1 MLSHARA
8 QPKAVRPIC
17 VGRGEECPAEKKV
30 AGISSFDIEE
40 LLWQSG
46 ANMSNLPVYERTL
59 TVPQLLEQLPS
70 EISNLV
76 RSASGSQ
83 YLHALAL
90 GALNTT
96 FTESIFTLYEPV
108 VVDLAAR
115 WLRSDINADYIHIL
129 TAFARILPFAPYLRP
144 FASQYALSSTGPQS
158 ALTDSKEL
166 TLRQLDTNT
175 TRNLLLTIF
184 RLLSFDLE
192 TFSKAV
198 SPIQLQSLF
207 PHQDRVVR
215 YLAVR
220 CFALYMHAA
229 DAATQNMLRVNTGT
243 DPIEGEW
250 EGITIDYR
258 LLGLWEEC
266 RWASLEGSIKVARS
280 SRSDMDVMK
289 FIEDT
294 QDFFTSRTAN
304 ISGVLIPRLKDAH
317 PSPSSV
323 VETPT
328 AIGNLRRIATSL
340 LGFKP
345 ILLVGLPNAGKTT
358 LIDHIAA
365 KMGQSE
371 SMVTLHLNEQTDAKS
386 LLGMYST
393 SSASGSFSWQ
403 PGVLTKAA
411 REGRWLLIEDLDRA
425 PSEVLGLILPI
436 IERGEL
442 TIASRRERIKC
453 AEGFKII
460 ATMKSSYNIAG
471 EEIAPTT
478 SMLGSRLWERV
489 PVASLPVNEMRD
501 VILQKFSL
509 LESRVPTIM
518 DVYGKICSAFHGSL
532 AIKGSQGRTP
542 GFRDLIKLCSRLNN
556 RLQRLGVKTGF
567 EATSEGVDD
576 EILLDIVDVFL
587 KYIPEKSMQMS
598 LASVVSE
605 ALQISPQ
612 RAQFCLE
619 ERTPNYT
626 DKNNS
631 MVIGRETCQKIRV
644 PSGTA
649 QKLAAAASRFAST
662 RSALSIMEQV
672 AASVQMAEPVLLV
685 GETGIGK
692 TTVIQHL
699 ATLMRQKLTVVNLS
713 QQSESTDLLGG
724 FKPVSIRTMAV
735 PMLDEF
741 TQLFELT
748 FSAKK
753 NQKFLNSVS
762 KSVAS
767 GNWVRLVTLWHEAL
781 RLANGVFNPAPPKES
796 ENGDEQPAKKRKLD
810 SPKYQHLR
818 KRWESF
824 QSQLSDFEAQVSQGD
839 AKFAFAFVQG
849 KIVRALRNGEWV
861 LLDEVNLASP
871 DTLENIAS
879 LLHHGS
885 EGSPSVLLS
894 EAGDVERVFGHP
906 DFRIFGAMNPATDAG
921 KRDLPP
927 GLRSRF
933 TEFYVHSPDSDL
945 NDLFAL
951 IQKYLGDLT
960 MGDERIVPDLAQ
972 LYMETKK
979 LSNQN
984 KITDGAGQRPHF
996 SIRTLVRALV
1006 YVLDHAHVYGLR
1018 RAVFEG
1024 FSMSFLTVLSL
1035 YSEKSLTPL
1044 IEKHIFDNAKNAKS
1058 LLGRTPRAPEDGHSY
1073 VQFKHYWMRQGPL
1086 TPEEQPHYIITPF
1099 IEKNLK
1105 NLVRASSTR
1114 RFPVLIQGPTSA
1126 GKTSM
1131 IEYLA
1136 KVSGNKFVR
1145 INNHEHTDL
1154 QEYLGSY
1161 VSSDDGSLRYQEG
1174 VLVEALRN
1182 GYWIVLDELNLAPS
1196 DVLEALNR
1204 LLDDNRE
1211 LFIPETQEVVHPHPN
1226 FMLFATQN
1234 PAGLYGGRKVLSRA
1248 FRNRFLELHF
1258 DDIPESELEFILK
1271 ERSQIA
1277 PSFCSRIVSVYR
1289 KLSLLR
1295 QSNRLFEQKNSF
1307 ATLRDLFRWALR
1319 DADDREQ
1326 LAVNGFMLL
1335 AERVRNPQEK
1345 AAVKQVIEEV
1355 MKVRL
1360 DEDILYGEQEL
1371 EKSVPQMA
1379 GLPSGIVWTQAMR
1392 RLFVLV
1398 SKALKNNEPV
1408 LLVGETGCG
1417 KTQLCQA
1424 VAEAFKRELFIVNAH
1439 VNLETGDLIGAQRP
1453 IRNRAAIEKQLADD
1467 LEILIYGEKSGSSTL
1482 EQLKL
1487 EFSGLDAQQKQE
1499 KDQDLLRKVERN
1511 IVRSNALFEWSDGSL
1526 ITAMKT
1532 GHFFLLDEISLADD
1546 SVLERLNSVL
1556 EPGRSILL
1564 AEKGPIDSMVMADRG
1579 FQFLSTMNPGGDY
1592 GKRELS
1598 AALRNRMTEIWA
1610 PQLSDDEDI
1619 LPILYMKLNMKD
1631 EKVARAMLQFAKWFK
1646 TTFQNTSTTSLSLRD
1661 LLAWVE
1667 FVNTCQSTDTL
1678 FAIIQGAAMVFVD
1691 TLGANPAA
1699 MLAIS
1704 LNNLEG
1710 NRQKC
1715 LDKLSEL
1722 FGTDASAI
1730 YRESSTVT
1738 IEPGLL
1744 RVGPFSLPTVGE
1756 TDPDP
1761 QFTMDAPTTIANSVR
1776 IARGLQSSKPILME
1790 GSPGVGKTT
1799 LVTALAKALG
1809 KPLTRINLSEQTDLT
1824 DLFGSDVPVEGGDVG
1839 QFTWRDAPFLRAM
1852 QRGDWVLLDE
1862 MNLASQSVL
1871 EGLNSCLD
1879 HRQQVY
1885 IAELD
1890 QTFKRHP
1897 DFVLFAAQNPH
1908 HQGGGRKGLPAS
1920 FVNRFTVVYADS
1932 FTDADLKR
1940 ICAKIFP
1947 GSPIEQTERL
1957 VDFVSALNRAIVTER
1972 RLGAVGGPWEV
1983 NLRDIQRWLQLADRG
1998 DLQIPTKH
2006 FLDVVINHR
2015 FRSEEDRI
2023 LVSQLYDRIFTDSE
2037 VIPKSYF
2044 HNLTPDYL
2052 QVGLGILSRDPVLQ
2066 RSVEP
2071 QMKILPKDL
2080 HILES
2085 LVLCI
2090 DNSWPSILVGP
2101 AGCGK
2106 TTLVKKLAAIKGANL
2121 EELAL
2126 SADTDTMDLIGGFEQ
2141 IDHRREVS
2149 SFVHDIEVFLR
2160 HQIIFSFASGDVTE
2174 AVASALQICQHFQ
2187 TSETSL
2193 ETVITSLSALCRSYS
2208 DPALQGFLERAQRL
2222 WDVICNS
2229 DKMKVGFEWTEGVL
2243 TRAVQNGDWVIL
2255 DNANLCNPSV
2265 LDRLN
2270 SLTEPNGT
2278 LILNEQRTED
2288 GSARIVT
2295 PHPNFR
2301 LFLTMDPRHGE
2312 LSRAMRNRCVE
2323 ICFMSN
2329 EVQDVPSATGPSYTC
2344 ESSLYRLRHIW
2355 NLASS
2360 SSAAKPQDLFEVC
2373 LDHLSST
2380 DLSYLEKAPGTYLP
2394 FNTEEANSGQ
2404 PFLATLQRHASGLL
2418 DNFQWK
2424 PLNLMTGEITMAGAS
2439 MSLSGP
2445 SQPIH
2450 PLINEPL
2457 LSITGTSEFQSQVT
2471 VLAYLEEFRLEV
2483 HRLRQGLVR
2492 ANEASQQLKPSQMTR
2507 LERSLA
2513 SARIQSLMKD
2523 ATQPVGAF
2531 LSECGQAL
2539 YEFIQSLDASS
2550 LQSPEIVGA
2559 LRTITSLCWDIYR
2572 VTDVDRVDEGE
2583 FQVYLQIGRRVC
2595 TSLLNSSP
2603 LLRPLEEALSRALS
2617 RFRAEWELTT
2627 GLSMQ
2632 RIWDS
2637 WRHVTPAT
2645 HEQLMSLIELEKT
2658 VSDFTS
2664 LALQTRVELSQ
2675 LSKIWESLST
2685 AQRFILLDGADG
2697 DTLVQGIKE
2706 TVTELGHAVRRSDS
2720 PEYPYFAEEFEAI
2733 CQYHDLYSD
2742 GLSQSRFQTIVPLLA
2757 GRPPRSLDSSAS
2769 NSRVPELLNR
2779 LTLFSGAGER
2789 SAIAMGGTLSL
2800 SLLDRLTSVGNTTL
2814 GQMDM
2819 LQAEKQ
2825 ALSKSLSQSS
2835 QNIAVDQSSKLRQ
2848 IVAALTKDLI
2858 LCHQELLDPGCA
2870 QDVITI
2876 LQAIEEGQPVH
2887 TGSSLSLVMSNTAGH
2902 DHFFKDFAQNALPA
2916 LIRSLVSV
2924 PSGREENIHC
2934 VGSAA
2939 VQLAVILLRLFVPDK
2954 AFDPSLGLVVQRKR
2968 HYQRLDEIGAKSNA
2982 ILSFEATFSGQ
2993 TSNLRSS
3000 LLQTETQQL
3009 GSAPPPSSVTRP
3021 EKSELSLLHG
3031 EFANLINSVLNRN
3044 PQGMIASLG
3053 KASKSKETVQLLRE
3067 NIRQLRSRLR
3077 VHYRSYDDITVPIV
3091 RFLGLLDVGL
3101 FLGSSQANLSS
3112 ENHDIKSLSE
3122 STPFLGGS
3130 AHPLLSPN
3138 EAERQPSAG
3147 NAIEMRLHEL
3157 SGVWAAKDA
3166 DSTLLDVKS
3175 SHDTIRRIFADFHHL
3190 WKTRLREDQEKEAEK
3205 SNLYRYR
3212 GSWEDEE
3219 EVNEAELHEL
3229 FPTYEE
3235 GAPLDPQ
3242 EVGRIDPRAIAMR
3255 LASLHAKIVGSEQT
3269 GQALSSHVKQ
3279 SARLLGTM
3287 WSKNKSSF
3295 SPVSPEQHLS
3305 AVFLLLDESLGEDNQ
3320 DRQKNYNFYTDSNL
3334 EEARKLVNLTLAV
3347 QARFVQIQSAWPE
3360 HAVLA
3365 DVINC
3370 CSEILQF
3377 KHTEPVAK
3385 FLTKVEKL
3393 HSFVHEWQL
3402 VASREYSAAPQ
3413 YDEIT
3418 SMTVGWRRLELTT
3431 WAKLL
3436 DLEKDRCED
3445 DVSSWWFVAYEAL
3458 FAVPLQ
3464 MAESGEHDMSE
3475 HTQGV
3480 ISTLEQFFGSTT
3492 LGQFGRRLQLVSDFK
3507 QLLVIFADD
3516 YSCLTPLVS
3525 ALNNFIA
3532 HFQPFQPSVDKALQ
3546 EKRSA
3551 LEKDLKEQIQLASWK
3566 DTNIV
3571 ALKESARRSHVKLF
3585 KLVRKYRE
3593 ALNQSAQTLLEQGLP
3608 DDMGDSNGSQ
3618 EQDKSLATIATPE
3631 ALSICQSEVKLW
3643 SSRAL
3648 RFRNP
3653 DGTARNMIN
3662 LYSSIPREFDI
3673 AKDLDE
3679 FTVSIIDGIKEFKSQ
3694 TPKTLTEDNKDDVQ
3708 HLKVQKRRLYAD
3720 TLKQLF
3726 EMGVKRNAGTSIIE
3740 TQVSLAQIISTC
3752 AAFESGTTTSKSI
3765 RSADSYFHR
3774 LLDLLPRA
3782 RLASRNYSE
3791 ELSNVEVSRSMGSV
3805 EHLLFIIR
3813 RQRGSLAPTLSSLG
3827 SFRALLDKMKS
3838 LWSTGPA
3845 SLVKTSATATKERT
3859 DLQRALGWLVPIL
3872 TLASNIIEI
3881 HSKFSAVPT
3890 TTIVQAIQSRRA
3902 DIEELLKTLV
3912 SLPVLPSGVASV
3924 ARQEFTQRA
3933 RSSLERLSLDVTRWS
3948 QERPDLAF
3956 ALNQISPWTMANGIA
3971 VAQPAPQG
3979 NVSIQAFD
3987 ASLLAAID
3995 KMLVGLQQL
4004 KDVPTAITF
4013 GGLLSRSDEFFA
4025 RATKAV
4031 HIDDIM
4037 SSMVAVL
4044 DQLQDLQDT
4053 SASCLPIAAALV
4065 TSILPIVNQYFYIC
4079 QDLFDRFVSAH
4090 REICKTSYILTKTFT
4105 QLASEG
4111 FCSPAEAS
4119 QDEGKEGK
4127 LESGT
4132 GLGDGEG
4139 AEDISKDIGDDED
4152 LSELAQQSK
4161 KEDADDDEEMDDSKD
4176 AVNMDQEEMEGETGD
4191 HKDEDEDEK
4200 KDDKDEEGEDDID
4213 EEVGSV
4219 DDLDSGAVDEKL
4231 WDGENNEK
4239 QKETEN
4245 EEGKGQSEADQQTAA
4260 QDEKKGEEG
4269 PKGEEEGEEEE
4280 EEEDEEAPE
4289 DEGEAVGREDM
4300 DVTDPQ
4306 AKEEE
4311 TLELPEE
4318 MQLDG
4323 DDNDGG
4329 GEEEEDDGM
4338 DELDD
4343 MGPLPEEEQKTDGK
4357 DDEPGEEDADMPADE
4372 QAPAEDEE
4380 MEGEGEGEEETN
4392 EGAANEEEENEA
4404 GGEDPEEPEQDE
4416 FLAQRDE
4423 NEATGEEVAPS
4434 EAVTGGLGADQD
4446 QNEDKGASGDAQ
4458 QESGSNDPNASA
4470 EQKTGAAKDS
4480 EETKASHDAGGG
4492 EESEPNDPQIQ
4503 AFKKLG
4509 DMLEEWH
4516 RRQKEVKNPSQ
4527 EEEESLP
4534 LPQDT
4539 DMADADFEHLKDDE
4553 DQADTQA
4560 LGQANEEQ
4568 AKALDQN
4575 KAVESENKPADNE
4588 ALPDVS
4594 DEHQDA
4600 VDNQLEDEMQLDREV
4615 LPSDGQS
4622 AGAFIPGDHT
4632 SKDQADGAA
4641 GAQELTEELDEVD
4654 TQLAAIHLSSSLPPL
4669 TSEAEARSLWSQY
4682 ENATNDLSLSL
4693 TEQLRLILA
4702 PTMATKLRGDFRTG
4716 KRLNIKRIIPYIA
4729 SQYKRDKIWM
4739 RRSIPSKRNY
4749 QIMLAVDDSKSMLES
4764 GSGQLAFE
4772 TLALVA
4778 KSLSMLEAGD
4788 LCVLGFGNEDHV
4800 RVAHEFGK
4808 PFSSEAGSQVFQ
4820 HFSYQQTGTNV
4831 RKLIADSIALFREA
4845 KWKRSPGSGSADLW
4859 QLELIISDGIC
4870 EDHDTIRRL
4879 VRQALEERIM
4889 IVFIIVDAVKGS
4901 SILDLSQASFEP
4913 DAGGEMKLQMKR
4925 YLEDFP
4931 FPYYLVVRDV
4941 KELPSVLA
4949 TALKQWFAEVVDV
4962 SS

>member
-1 MLSHARA
+1 MDE
-8 QPKAVRPIC
+8 RP
-17 VGRGEECPAEKKV
+17 A
-30 AGISSFDIEE
+30 
-40 LLWQSG
+40 
-46 ANMSNLPVYERTL
+46 YERTL
-59 TVPQLLEQLPS
+59 TESELLEQLPN
-70 EISNLV
+70 EIASLV
-76 RSASGSQ
+76 RSASGTQ
-83 YLHALAL
+83 QLHALAL
-90 GALNTT
+90 GALNSK
-96 FTESIFTLYEPV
+96 FTETVFRLYEPI

-115 WLRSDINADYIHIL
+115 WLRSDLNADPIHIL
-129 TAFARILPFAPYLRP
+129 AAFARILPFAAYLGP
-144 FASQYALSSTGPQS
+144 FASQHASSQAGALS
-158 ALTDSKEL
+158 ALVGSKEL
-166 TLRQLDTNT
+166 TLRQLNPNDTRT
-175 TRNLLLTIF
+175 LLLALF
-184 RLLSFDLE
+184 RLLSFDLD
-192 TFSKAV
+192 TFAKAV

-207 PHQDRVVR
+207 PHEDRVIR

-229 DAATQNMLRVNTGT
+229 DAATQNMLRVNTGA
-243 DPIEGEW
+243 DPIEGIW

-258 LLGLWEEC
+258 LLGLWEER
-266 RWASLEGSIKVARS
+266 RWETLEKHIRQTRLSRSETEAMALVDSTRDAFTARS
-280 SRSDMDVMK
+280 ADV
-289 FIEDT
+289 
-294 QDFFTSRTAN
+294 
-304 ISGVLIPRLKDAH
+304 SGVLIPRLKDAE
-317 PSPSSV
+317 PFSSSV
-323 VETPT
+323 VKTPT
-328 AIGNLRRIATSL
+328 TTANIRRIARSL

-345 ILLVGLPNAGKTT
+345 ILLVGLPNSGKTS
-358 LIDHIAA
+358 LINDIAGV
-365 KMGQSE
+365 MGQAE

-386 LLGMYST
+386 LLGMYAT
-393 SSASGSFSWQ
+393 SSATGSFSWQ

-411 REGRWLLIEDLDRA
+411 REGRWVLIEDLDRA

-471 EEIAPTT
+471 EEVAPST
-478 SMLGSRLWERV
+478 SMLGSRLWQRV
-489 PVASLPVNEMRD
+489 PVASLSIDEMRD
-501 VILQKFSL
+501 VILQKFPL
-509 LESRVPTIM
+509 LESRVPIIM
-518 DVYGKICSAFHGSL
+518 EVYKRVCSAFHGSL

-542 GFRDLIKLCSRLNN
+542 GFRDLIKLCSRLHR
-556 RLQRLGVKTGF
+556 RLQLIGAKTGF
-567 EATSEGVDD
+567 EATPEGTDD
-576 EILLDIVDVFL
+576 EILLDVVDVFL
-587 KYIPEKSMQMS
+587 KYLPEKSMQSS
-598 LASVVSE
+598 LASVVAE

-619 ERTPNYT
+619 ERTPTYI

-631 MVIGRETCQKIRV
+631 LVLGREVLQKIKV
-644 PSGTA
+644 PSGAA

-662 RSALSIMEQV
+662 RSALAIMEQV

-692 TTVIQHL
+692 TTVIQQL

-753 NQKFLNSVS
+753 NQKFLSSVS

-767 GNWVRLVTLWHEAL
+767 GNWVRLVNLWHEAV
-781 RLANGVFNPAPPKES
+781 RLANGVFNPAGNSSKEG
-796 ENGDEQPAKKRKLD
+796 ENGDEQQPAKKRKLD

-818 KRWESF
+818 QRWESF
-824 QSQLSDFEAQVSQGD
+824 EAQLADFEAQVSQGD

-871 DTLENIAS
+871 DTLENVAS

-933 TEFYVHSPDSDL
+933 TEFYVHSPDTELDDL
-945 NDLFAL
+945 LAL
-951 IQKYLGDLT
+951 IEKYLGNLT
-960 MGDERIVPDLAQ
+960 MGDPRAAPDLAQ

-979 LSNQN
+979 LCNDN
-984 KITDGAGQRPHF
+984 KLTDGAGQRPHF
-996 SIRTLVRALV
+996 SIRTLVRALI
-1006 YVLDHAHVYGLR
+1006 YVIDHAHVYGLR
-1018 RAVFEG
+1018 RAMYEG

-1035 YSEKSLTPL
+1035 ESERSLVPL
-1044 IEKHIFDNAKNAKS
+1044 LEKHIFENAKNAKS
-1058 LLGRTPRAPEDGHSY
+1058 LLGRTPRPPEDGYDY
-1073 VQFKHYWMRQGPL
+1073 VQFKHYWMRRGPL
-1086 TPEEQPHYIITPF
+1086 IPEEQPHYIITPF

-1114 RFPVLIQGPTSA
+1114 RFPVLLQGPTSA

-1161 VSSDDGSLRYQEG
+1161 ISTDDGSLRYQEG

-1277 PSFCSRIVSVYR
+1277 PSFCTRIVSVYR

-1326 LAVNGFMLL
+1326 LAVNGYMLL
-1335 AERVRNPQEK
+1335 GERVRNPQEK
-1345 AAVKQVIEEV
+1345 AAVKGVIEEV
-1355 MKVRL
+1355 IKVRL
-1360 DEDILYGEQEL
+1360 DEDVLYSESQLEQ
-1371 EKSVPQMA
+1371 SVPQMS
-1379 GLPSGIVWTQAMR
+1379 GLPSGIVWTKAMR
-1392 RLFVLV
+1392 RLFILV

-1424 VAEAFKRELFIVNAH
+1424 VAEAFQRELFIVNAH

-1453 IRNRAAIEKQLADD
+1453 IRNRAAIEKQLYED
-1467 LEILIYGEKSGSSTL
+1467 LQLLFHEQPSEMLSL
-1482 EQLKL
+1482 EQLKH
-1487 EFSGLDAQQKQE
+1487 EFSALDAQQRQE
-1499 KDQDLLRKVERN
+1499 KDQDLLRRIEKN
-1511 IVRSNALFEWSDGSL
+1511 IIRCNALFEWSDGSL

-1532 GHFFLLDEISLADD
+1532 GQFFLLDEISLADD

-1556 EPGRSILL
+1556 EPHRSILL
-1564 AEKGPIDSMVMADRG
+1564 AEKGPVDSMVVADGG

-1610 PQLSDDEDI
+1610 PQLSEDEDI
-1619 LPILYMKLNMKD
+1619 LPILQMRLTLKD
-1631 EKVARAMLQFAKWFK
+1631 ENIARSMLRFAKWFK
-1646 TTFQNTSTTSLSLRD
+1646 ATFQNTSTTSLSLRD
-1661 LLAWVE
+1661 LLAWVD
-1667 FVNTCQSTDTL
+1667 FVNTCQSDDTL
-1678 FAIIQGAAMVFVD
+1678 FAIVQGAAMVFVD

-1699 MLAIS
+1699 MLAVS
-1704 LNNLEG
+1704 LHDLDG

-1715 LDKLSEL
+1715 LDKLGEL
-1722 FGTDASAI
+1722 FSVDASKI
-1730 YRESSTVT
+1730 YWQSSTVSL
-1738 IEPGLL
+1738 EPGFLQ
-1744 RVGPFSLPTVGE
+1744 VGPFSLPTVGE

-1932 FTDADLKR
+1932 FTDADLKK
-1940 ICAKIFP
+1940 ICTKLFP
-1947 GSPIEQTERL
+1947 GSPLSQTERL
-1957 VDFVSALNRAIVTER
+1957 VDFISRLNTAIVTER

-2006 FLDVVINHR
+2006 FLDVVISQR
-2015 FRSEEDRI
+2015 FRTQDDRAQVTQI
-2023 LVSQLYDRIFTDSE
+2023 YDRIFKDCD
-2037 VIPKSYF
+2037 IGQKSYF
-2044 HNLTPDYL
+2044 HNLTPGFL
-2052 QVGLGILSRDPVLQ
+2052 QVGLGILTRDPLLQ
-2066 RSVEP
+2066 RSLAP
-2071 QMKILPKDL
+2071 HMKILPNDL
-2080 HILES
+2080 HIIES
-2085 LVLCI
+2085 LILCI

-2101 AGCGK
+2101 TGCGK
-2106 TTLVKKLAAIKGANL
+2106 TTLIKKLAAINGANL

-2149 SFVHDIEVFLR
+2149 SFIHDVEIFLR
-2160 HQIIFSFASGDVTE
+2160 NQIIHSFASGEVSE
-2174 AVASALQICQHFQ
+2174 SVALALQICQHFQ
-2187 TSETSL
+2187 SPETSL
-2193 ETVITSLSALCRSYS
+2193 ETVVSSLSDLCQSFS
-2208 DPALQGFLERAQRL
+2208 DPTLQGFLERAQILLDTIR
-2222 WDVICNS
+2222 NS

-2243 TRAVQNGDWVIL
+2243 TRAVQNGSWVIL

-2288 GSARIVT
+2288 GSARIIT

-2301 LFLTMDPRHGE
+2301 LFMTMDPRHGE
-2312 LSRAMRNRCVE
+2312 LSRAMRNRCIE
-2323 ICFMSN
+2323 ICFM
-2329 EVQDVPSATGPSYTC
+2329 PSEDQEFSTTTGPSYTC
-2344 ESSLYRLRHIW
+2344 ESALYRLRQVW
-2355 NLASS
+2355 SLKTASPS
-2360 SSAAKPQDLFEVC
+2360 ETTEDSLEIC
-2373 LDHLSST
+2373 LDHLSPT
-2380 DLSYLEKAPGTYLP
+2380 DLMYLQKSPGTSLP
-2394 FNTEEANSGQ
+2394 NHAETSVERLSATN
-2404 PFLATLQRHASGLL
+2404 TLQRYISTLQENDQWRPLDFVAS
-2418 DNFQWK
+2418 
-2424 PLNLMTGEITMAGAS
+2424 EIIMAGAS
-2439 MSLSGP
+2439 LSIKGEL
-2445 SQPIH
+2445 QPIH
-2450 PLINEPL
+2450 PLVNEPL
-2457 LSITGTSEFQSQVT
+2457 LSVTGSSDYRSSMI
-2471 VLAYLEEFRLEV
+2471 VLAYLEEFRLDL
-2483 HRLRQGLVR
+2483 HRLKQRLVHSNDS
-2492 ANEASQQLKPSQMTR
+2492 ANQLKPSQMTR

-2513 SARIQSLMKD
+2513 SSRIQSLMKD
-2523 ATQPVGAF
+2523 TTQPVGTF
-2531 LSECGQAL
+2531 LSDCGQAL
-2539 YEFIQSLDASS
+2539 YDYIQRLDGASLEA
-2550 LQSPEIVGA
+2550 PEIVAA
-2559 LRTITSLCWDIYR
+2559 LRTIISLCWDIYR
-2572 VTDVDRVDEGE
+2572 ATDVNQVDEGE

-2595 TSLLNSSP
+2595 TSLLETSP
-2603 LLRPLEEALSRALS
+2603 SLKPLAKSLSDALA
-2617 RFRAEWELTT
+2617 RFQAGWALTT

-2632 RIWDS
+2632 RMWDS
-2637 WRHVTPAT
+2637 WRHVTPSSQ
-2645 HEQLMSLIELEKT
+2645 EQLKSLIELET
-2658 VSDFTS
+2658 AVSDFTN
-2664 LALQTRVELSQ
+2664 LALQTRVEVSQ
-2675 LSKIWESLST
+2675 LSNVWNSFID

-2697 DTLVQGIKE
+2697 GLLLEGIKQ
-2706 TVTELGHAVRRSDS
+2706 TVAELGQAVRRSDS
-2720 PEYPYFAEEFEAI
+2720 VQYPYFSEEFEAI
-2733 CQYHDLYSD
+2733 CQYHDISSF
-2742 GLSQSRFQTIVPLLA
+2742 GSEKAVQTVVPLLA
-2757 GRPPRSLDSSAS
+2757 GRRARSLDSPTTQ
-2769 NSRVPELLNR
+2769 SRVPQLLHR
-2779 LTLFSGAGER
+2779 IALSSGTGKN
-2789 SAIAMGGTLSL
+2789 SSSPLAIGGVISL

-2814 GQMDM
+2814 GQMDL

-2825 ALSKSLSQSS
+2825 ALSKALSVSSRQVATEQSIILS
-2835 QNIAVDQSSKLRQ
+2835 RAL
-2848 IVAALTKDLI
+2848 AALTAELVSCHREFLDAESAVRLVSI
-2858 LCHQELLDPGCA
+2858 LRSIESGNAIENDAQVLTVLDPSLAEDHYFKNLA
-2870 QDVITI
+2870 QV
-2876 LQAIEEGQPVH
+2876 
-2887 TGSSLSLVMSNTAGH
+2887 
-2902 DHFFKDFAQNALPA
+2902 ALPA
-2916 LIRSLVSV
+2916 LLSSLSSVSNGQDPV
-2924 PSGREENIHC
+2924 RFTGL
-2934 VGSAA
+2934 AT

-2968 HYQRLDEIGAKSNA
+2968 HYQRLDEISTKSNA
-2982 ILSFEATFSGQ
+2982 ILAFERTFSGQ
-2993 TSNLRSS
+2993 PSNLRSL
-3000 LLQTETQQL
+3000 LLQEEIQEL

-3031 EFANLINSVLNRN
+3031 EFLNLINSVLNRN
-3044 PQGMIASLG
+3044 PVAMVDSPESISESQEMI
-3053 KASKSKETVQLLRE
+3053 QLLRD
-3067 NIRQLRSRLR
+3067 NIAQLSTRLSTY
-3077 VHYRSYDDITVPIV
+3077 YRSYDDITVPVV
-3091 RFLGLLDVGL
+3091 RFLQLLDVGL
-3101 FLGSSQANLSS
+3101 FLAAS
-3112 ENHDIKSLSE
+3112 EGDHSGNTRDIQSLSKR
-3122 STPFLGGS
+3122 TPFLGGIF
-3130 AHPLLSPN
+3130 HPVLSDSNSPL
-3138 EAERQPSAG
+3138 PSNQS
-3147 NAIEMRLHEL
+3147 NAVEMRLHEL
-3157 SGVWAAKDA
+3157 SALWTAKDA
-3166 DSTLLDVKS
+3166 DPTILDIKAGRE
-3175 SHDTIRRIFADFHHL
+3175 TIRRIFSDFHYL
-3190 WKTRLREDQEKEAEK
+3190 WKTQLREDQEKEAEK
-3205 SNLYRYR
+3205 SELYRYR

-3219 EVNEAELHEL
+3219 EVNEAELHQL
-3229 FPTYEE
+3229 FPTYDE
-3235 GAPLDPQ
+3235 GASETQDVDRLDP
-3242 EVGRIDPRAIAMR
+3242 RMIAVR
-3255 LASLHAKIVGSEQT
+3255 LASLHARIVGSHCSGE
-3269 GQALSSHVKQ
+3269 ALPTFVKE
-3279 SARLLGTM
+3279 SGSLLGRM
-3287 WSKNKSSF
+3287 WGSNKRSF
-3295 SPVSPEQHLS
+3295 APVSPQHHLP
-3305 AVFLLLDESLGEDNQ
+3305 AVFLLLDDVMGEGSQ
-3320 DRQKNYNFYTDSNL
+3320 DKQKNYNFYTDSNFG
-3334 EEARKLVNLTLAV
+3334 EARRLVDLTLSV
-3347 QARFVQIQSAWPE
+3347 QSRFAQIQLSWPE
-3360 HAVLA
+3360 HAVLQ
-3365 DVINC
+3365 DVITC

-3385 FLTKVEKL
+3385 FLTKLEKL

-3402 VASREYSAAPQ
+3402 VASREYSAAPL
-3413 YDEIT
+3413 YDDIT
-3418 SMTVGWRRLELTT
+3418 AMTIGWRRLELST

-3436 DLEKDRCED
+3436 DLEKERCDEN
-3445 DVSSWWFVAYEAL
+3445 VSSWWFVAYEAL
-3458 FAVPLQ
+3458 LAVPLQ
-3464 MAESGEHDMSE
+3464 MAESGEQDMSE
-3475 HTQGV
+3475 HIQGV
-3480 ISTLEQFFGSTT
+3480 ISTLEQFFNSTS
-3492 LGQFGRRLQLVSDFK
+3492 LGQFTRRLQLVSDF
-3507 QLLVIFADD
+3507 QALLVAFAKD
-3516 YSCLTPLVS
+3516 YACLAPLVS
-3525 ALNNFIA
+3525 ALSNFLS
-3532 HFQPFQPSVDKALQ
+3532 HFRPFEPSVDKILQ

-3551 LEKDLKEQIQLASWK
+3551 LEKDIKEQIQLASWK
-3566 DTNIV
+3566 DVNIV
-3571 ALKESARRSHVKLF
+3571 ALKASARRSHVKLF

-3593 ALNQSAQTLLEQGLP
+3593 ALAQPIQSVLEQGLP
-3608 DDMGDSNGSQ
+3608 ESEHSVS
-3618 EQDKSLATIATPE
+3618 ESHVEDKELPSALFPE
-3631 ALSICQSEVKLW
+3631 VLPLCQSNKKLW

-3648 RFRNP
+3648 RFQNP
-3653 DGTARNMIN
+3653 DGTARNMMN
-3662 LYSSIPREFDI
+3662 LYTSIPSDFDI
-3673 AKDLDE
+3673 AKDLE
-3679 FTVSIIDGIKEFKSQ
+3679 GFTVSILDAINEFKSL
-3694 TPKTLTEDNKDDVQ
+3694 TPKTMTEDNKDDVQ

-3720 TLKQLF
+3720 TLKRLF
-3726 EMGVKRNAGTSIIE
+3726 EMGVKRNAGTSLIE
-3740 TQVSLAQIISTC
+3740 AQVSLAQVLSTS
-3752 AAFESGTTTSKSI
+3752 AAFEKSATAQGSV

-3774 LLDLLPRA
+3774 LLDLVPRA
-3782 RLASRNYSE
+3782 RLASRNYSD
-3791 ELSNVEVSRSMGSV
+3791 ELSNVEVSRSMGSI

-3813 RQRGSLAPTLSSLG
+3813 RQRGVLSPALSDLGTLKST
-3827 SFRALLDKMKS
+3827 LDKARH
-3838 LWSTGPA
+3838 LWTIGSN
-3845 SLVKTSATATKERT
+3845 SLVKAGASASEE
-3859 DLQRALGWLVPIL
+3859 LLGLTRVVSWLSPIL
-3872 TLASNIIEI
+3872 GLASTIIDV
-3881 HSKFSAVPT
+3881 HTKFSGLPVSSLS
-3890 TTIVQAIQSRRA
+3890 QELKSRRA
-3902 DIEELLKTLV
+3902 AFDDLRQ
-3912 SLPVLPSGVASV
+3912 SLQSQPSLPSGLASTI
-3924 ARQEFTQRA
+3924 QKELIQRTW
-3933 RSSLERLSLDVTRWS
+3933 SSLSQLEADLKTWVQDRPELS
-3948 QERPDLAF
+3948 F
-3956 ALNQISPWTMANGIA
+3956 ALEQITPWLQTKSVPSAGLL
-3971 VAQPAPQG
+3971 G
-3979 NVSIQAFD
+3979 KGTVSIQAFD
-3987 ASLLAAID
+3987 DSLLSAVD

-4004 KDVPTAITF
+4004 KEVPTTITF
-4013 GGLLSRSDEFFA
+4013 DGLMTRSDEFFS
-4025 RATKAV
+4025 RASRAV
-4031 HIDDIM
+4031 HLNEIT
-4037 SSMVAVL
+4037 SSLAEVL
-4044 DQLQDLQDT
+4044 DKLQNLQDK
-4053 SASCLPIAAALV
+4053 SSSELPMAAALV
-4065 TSILPIVNQYFYIC
+4065 ASILPIATKYYQIC
-4079 QDLFDRFVSAH
+4079 QDLTDRFISVH
-4090 REICKTSYILTKTFT
+4090 REVCKTSYILTKTFT
-4105 QLASEG
+4105 QVAAEG

-4127 LESGT
+4127 MESGT

-4139 AEDISKDIGDDED
+4139 AEDISKDVGDDED
-4152 LSELAQQSK
+4152 LSELAQQAQR
-4161 KEDADDDEEMDDSKD
+4161 EDAEKDEMDDSAD
-4176 AVNMDQEEMEGETGD
+4176 AVNMDQEELEGETGD
-4191 HKDEDEDEK
+4191 HKEEEDDEEDKDDNGEDED
-4200 KDDKDEEGEDDID
+4200 DDID

-4219 DDLDSGAVDEKL
+4219 DDLDAGAVDEKL
-4231 WDGENNEK
+4231 WDGANDEQ

-4245 EEGKGQSEADQQTAA
+4245 EEGKGQAEDEQQAAA
-4260 QDEKKGEEG
+4260 QEQKKDGEEG
-4269 PKGEEEGEEEE
+4269 PKGEEEEGD
-4280 EEEDEEAPE
+4280 EEEDEEEAPD

-4306 AKEEE
+4306 TKEEE

-4323 DDNDGG
+4323 DDQGDGDD
-4329 GEEEEDDGM
+4329 GEDDDGM
-4338 DELDD
+4338 DDLSD
-4343 MGPLPEEEQKTDGK
+4343 MGPLPEDEQKAEEQ
-4357 DDEPGEEDADMPADE
+4357 DDQAGDEDVDMSPDD
-4372 QAPAEDEE
+4372 QAPGEDEE
-4380 MEGEGEGEEETN
+4380 MGEEGEETN
-4392 EGAANEEEENEA
+4392 EGEGQDEENEA
-4404 GGEDPEEPEQDE
+4404 GGEEPEEPEQDE
-4416 FLAQRDE
+4416 FLAQRDD
-4423 NEATGEEVAPS
+4423 NETAGDEVAPS
-4434 EAVTGGLGADQD
+4434 DAVNGGLAADQD

-4458 QESGSNDPNASA
+4458 QESGSSDPNANA
-4470 EQKTGAAKDS
+4470 DQQTGAAKES
-4480 EETKASHDAGGG
+4480 EESKRSRDAGGA
-4492 EESEPNDPQIQ
+4492 EDSAPNEPQMQ

-4509 DMLEEWH
+4509 DILEQWH
-4516 RRQKEVKNPSQ
+4516 RRQKEVLNPSQ
-4527 EEEESLP
+4527 EEEESQP

-4539 DMADADFEHLKDDE
+4539 DMADADFEHLKDD
-4553 DQADTQA
+4553 DDVADTQA
-4560 LGQANEEQ
+4560 LGQANEDQ
-4568 AKALDQN
+4568 AKGLDQN
-4575 KAVESENKPADNE
+4575 KGVESENQPGDNE

-4594 DEHQDA
+4594 DELQDSL
-4600 VDNQLEDEMQLDREV
+4600 DNQLQDQMQIDREAV
-4615 LPSDGQS
+4615 PTDNQT
-4622 AGAFIPGDHT
+4622 AGAFIPGDRT
-4632 SKDQADGAA
+4632 SLDHADGAP
-4641 GAQELTEELDEVD
+4641 GAEDANEELDEVD
-4654 TQLAAIHLSSSLPPL
+4654 SQLAAIHLSTTLPPL
-4669 TSEAEARSLWSQY
+4669 TPEPEARRLWSHY
-4682 ENATNDLSLSL
+4682 ENATNNLSLAL

-4845 KWKRSPGSGSADLW
+4845 RWKRSPGSSSADLW
-4859 QLELIISDGIC
+4859 QLQLIISDGIC
-4870 EDHDTIRRL
+4870 EDHDMIRRL

-4901 SILDLSQASFEP
+4901 SILDLSQASFEADP
-4913 DAGGEMKLQMKR
+4913 DSGGEMKLRMKR
-4925 YLEDFP
+4925 YLEGFP

-4941 KELPSVLA
+4941 RELPSVLA

>member
-1 MLSHARA
+1 M
-8 QPKAVRPIC
+8 
-17 VGRGEECPAEKKV
+17 
-30 AGISSFDIEE
+30 DD
-40 LLWQSG
+40 
-46 ANMSNLPVYERTL
+46 LPVYERTL
-59 TVPQLLEQLPS
+59 SVPQLLEQLPS
-70 EISNLV
+70 EISSLV
-76 RSASGSQ
+76 RSASGNQ

-96 FTESIFTLYEPV
+96 LTESVFRIYEPV

-115 WLRSDINADYIHIL
+115 WLRSDISTDYIHVL
-129 TAFARILPFAPYLRP
+129 SAFARILPFAPYLRP
-144 FASQYALSSTGPQS
+144 FASQYALSPTGPQS

-166 TLRQLDTNT
+166 TIRQLDTNS
-175 TRNLLLTIF
+175 TRNLLLTLF

-229 DAATQNMLRVNTGT
+229 DAATENMLHVNTGT

-258 LLGLWEEC
+258 LLGLWEER
-266 RWASLEGSIKVARS
+266 RWASLASSIRNTRA
-280 SRSDMDVMK
+280 SRSDTDAMK
-289 FIEDT
+289 LIDDT
-294 QDFFTSRTAN
+294 RDFFTSRSAD
-304 ISGVLIPRLKDAH
+304 ICGVLIPRLKDAH

-323 VETPT
+323 VETTT
-328 AIGNLRRIATSL
+328 ATANLRRIATSL

-345 ILLVGLPNAGKTT
+345 ILLVGKTT

-386 LLGMYST
+386 LLGMYAT

-478 SMLGSRLWERV
+478 SMLGNRLWQRV
-489 PVASLPVNEMRD
+489 PVTSLPVEEMRD

-518 DVYGKICSAFHGSL
+518 DVYGRICAAFHGSL

-542 GFRDLIKLCSRLNN
+542 GFRDLIKLCSRLNH
-556 RLQRLGVKTGF
+556 RLQRIGAKTGY
-567 EATSEGVDD
+567 EPTPEGVDD

-587 KYIPEKSMQMS
+587 KYIPDKSMQMS
-598 LASVVSE
+598 LSSVVSE

-619 ERTPNYT
+619 ERTPTYT

-631 MVIGRETCQKIRV
+631 VVLGREVCQKIKV
-644 PSGTA
+644 PSGSA

-724 FKPVSIRTMAV
+724 FKPVSIRTMAI

-753 NQKFLNSVS
+753 NQKFLSSVT

-767 GNWVRLVTLWHEAL
+767 GNWARLVTLWHEAV
-781 RLANGVFNPAPPKES
+781 RLANGVFNPAPPKDA

-818 KRWESF
+818 QRWDSF
-824 QSQLSDFEAQVSQGD
+824 KTQLSDFEAQVSQGD

-945 NDLFAL
+945 NDLLAL

-960 MGDERIVPDLAQ
+960 MGDQRVVPDLAQ

-979 LSNQN
+979 LSNEN
-984 KITDGAGQRPHF
+984 KLTDGAGQRPHF

-1018 RAVFEG
+1018 RAIFEG

-1035 YSEKSLTPL
+1035 NSERSLAPL
-1044 IEKHIFDNAKNAKS
+1044 LEKHIFENAKNAKS
-1058 LLGRTPRAPEDGHSY
+1058 LLGRTPRAPEDGHTY

-1086 TPEEQPHYIITPF
+1086 MPEEQPQYIITPF

-1114 RFPVLIQGPTSA
+1114 RFPVLLQGPTSA

-1161 VSSDDGSLRYQEG
+1161 ISSDDGSLRYQEG

-1277 PSFCSRIVSVYR
+1277 PSFCTRIVSVYR

-1335 AERVRNPQEK
+1335 GERVRNPQEK
-1345 AAVKQVIEEV
+1345 AAVKKVIEEV

-1360 DEDILYGEQEL
+1360 DEDVLYGDKEL

-1453 IRNRAAIEKQLADD
+1453 IRNRAAIEKQLTDD
-1467 LEILIYGEKSGSSTL
+1467 LELFIHGKTSGNFPL
-1482 EQLKL
+1482 EQLKQDL
-1487 EFSGLDAQQKQE
+1487 SALDAQQRQE
-1499 KDQDLLRKVERN
+1499 KDQDLLRKIEKN
-1511 IVRSNALFEWSDGSL
+1511 IIRSNALFEWSDGSL

-1532 GHFFLLDEISLADD
+1532 GQFFLLDEISLADD

-1556 EPGRSILL
+1556 EPARSILL
-1564 AEKGPIDSMVMADRG
+1564 AEKGPVDSMVVADGG

-1619 LPILYMKLNMKD
+1619 LPILYMRLDLKD

-1661 LLAWVE
+1661 LLAWVD
-1667 FVNTCQSTDTL
+1667 FVNTCQNADTL

-1699 MLAIS
+1699 MLAVS

-1722 FGTDASAI
+1722 FNADASAI
-1730 YRESSTVT
+1730 YRQSSTV
-1738 IEPGLL
+1738 ILEPGYLQ
-1744 RVGPFSLPTVGE
+1744 VGPFSLPTVGE

-1776 IARGLQSSKPILME
+1776 IARGLQSSKPILLE

-1897 DFVLFAAQNPH
+1897 NFVLFAAQNPH

-1932 FTDADLKR
+1932 FTDDDLKK
-1940 ICAKIFP
+1940 ICSKLFP
-1947 GSPIEQTERL
+1947 GSPSHQTERL
-1957 VDFVSALNRAIVTER
+1957 VDFISALNRAIVTER

-2015 FRSEEDRI
+2015 FRSEDDRL

-2037 VIPKSYF
+2037 IVPKSYY

-2160 HQIIFSFASGDVTE
+2160 HQIIYSFASGDVTE
-2174 AVASALQICQHFQ
+2174 AIASALQICQHFQ

-2193 ETVITSLSALCRSYS
+2193 ETVISSLSALCQSH
-2208 DPALQGFLERAQRL
+2208 PVPELQNFLERAQSL
-2222 WDVICNS
+2222 WDLIRHS

-2288 GSARIVT
+2288 GSARIIT

-2301 LFLTMDPRHGE
+2301 LFLNMDPRNGE

-2323 ICFMSN
+2323 ICFMAN
-2329 EVQDVPSATGPSYTC
+2329 EVQETPSATGPSYTC

-2355 NLASS
+2355 NLN
-2360 SSAAKPQDLFEVC
+2360 SAPGSVKAQDLFEVC
-2373 LDHLSST
+2373 LDHLSSK
-2380 DLSYLEKAPGTYLP
+2380 DLSYLQKAPGTYLP
-2394 FNTEEANSGQ
+2394 FSTKEGDADHHFS
-2404 PFLATLQRHASGLL
+2404 AALQRHASALH
-2418 DNFQWK
+2418 DNSQWK
-2424 PLNLMTGEITMAGAS
+2424 PRNATAGEITIGGVPL
-2439 MSLSGP
+2439 SLQGP
-2445 SQPIH
+2445 LQPIH

-2457 LSITGTSEFQSQVT
+2457 VSISKTNDCRSSMT
-2471 VLAYLEEFRLEV
+2471 VLAYLEEFRLEIY
-2483 HRLRQGLVR
+2483 RLRQGLVR
-2492 ANEASQQLKPSQMTR
+2492 ANESSQQLKPSQMTR

-2513 SARIQSLMKD
+2513 STRIQSLMKD
-2523 ATQPVGAF
+2523 STQPVGNF
-2531 LSECGQAL
+2531 LSDCGQAL
-2539 YEFIQSLDASS
+2539 YEFIQNLDENS
-2550 LQSPEIVGA
+2550 LQSPEIVAA

-2603 LLRPLEEALSRALS
+2603 LLKPLEGSLSRALA

-2632 RIWDS
+2632 RMWDS
-2637 WRHVTPAT
+2637 WRHVTPAS
-2645 HEQLMSLIELEKT
+2645 HEQLQSLIELEKT

-2664 LALQTRVELSQ
+2664 LALQTRVELLQ
-2675 LSKIWESLST
+2675 LSKIWDSLST
-2685 AQRFILLDGADG
+2685 AQRFILDGADG
-2697 DTLVQGIKE
+2697 DALVQGIKE
-2706 TVTELGHAVRRSDS
+2706 TVAELSHAVRRSES
-2720 PEYPYFAEEFEAI
+2720 AQYPYFAQDFEAL
-2733 CQYHDLYSD
+2733 CQYHDLSLNGSD
-2742 GLSQSRFQTIVPLLA
+2742 QGKFQTVVPLLA
-2757 GRPPRSLDSSAS
+2757 GRLARSLDSSAS
-2769 NSRVPELLNR
+2769 NSRVPEILNR
-2779 LTLFSGAGER
+2779 VTLFSGAGE
-2789 SAIAMGGTLSL
+2789 SSPLAIGGVLSL
-2800 SLLDRLTSVGNTTL
+2800 SLLDRLTSVRNTTL

-2825 ALSKSLSQSS
+2825 ALTKSLSQSS
-2835 QNIAVDQSSKLRQ
+2835 QNISVDQSSNLRRT
-2848 IVAALTKDLI
+2848 VAALTVDL
-2858 LCHQELLDPGCA
+2858 LLAHRELLDPNSA
-2870 QDVITI
+2870 QQVISV
-2876 LQAIEEGQPVH
+2876 LQAIEGGNPVKIE
-2887 TGSSLSLVMSNTAGH
+2887 SSMSIALERTVENT
-2902 DHFFKDFAQNALPA
+2902 HFFRELAQTALPS
-2916 LIRSLVSV
+2916 LIHSLTAT
-2924 PSGREENIHC
+2924 PSSREGSIHYA
-2934 VGSAA
+2934 GLAA
-2939 VQLAVILLRLFVPDK
+2939 VQLSVILLRLFVPDK

-2968 HYQRLDEIGAKSNA
+2968 HYQRLDEISAKSNA
-2982 ILSFEATFSGQ
+2982 LLSFETTFSGQ
-2993 TSNLRSS
+2993 VSNLRSS
-3000 LLQTETQQL
+3000 LLQKEIQQL

-3021 EKSELSLLHG
+3021 DKSELSLLHG
-3031 EFANLINSVLNRN
+3031 EFANLIHSVLNRN
-3044 PQGMIASLG
+3044 PEEMIASLEN
-3053 KASKSKETVQLLRE
+3053 ASRSKETIQLLRD
-3067 NIRQLRSRLR
+3067 NIQQLSSRLR
-3077 VHYRSYDDITVPIV
+3077 VHYRSYDDMTVPIV
-3091 RFLGLLDVGL
+3091 RFLRLLDVGL
-3101 FLGSSQANLSS
+3101 FLGSSQIDQSS
-3112 ENHDIKSLSE
+3112 ENNDIQTLSGK
-3122 STPFLGGS
+3122 TPFMGGS
-3130 AHPLLSPN
+3130 VHPVFSLAH
-3138 EAERQPSAG
+3138 AEKQPSAT

-3157 SGVWAAKDA
+3157 SSVWTAKDA
-3166 DSTLLDVKS
+3166 DSTLLEVKS
-3175 SHDTIRRIFADFHHL
+3175 SHSTIRRIFADFHHL
-3190 WKTRLREDQEKEAEK
+3190 WKTRLREDQEKEAESK
-3205 SNLYRYR
+3205 NLYRYR

-3229 FPTYEE
+3229 FPTYDE
-3235 GAPLDPQ
+3235 GTPLDPQ
-3242 EVGRIDPRAIAMR
+3242 DVGRIDPRAIAMR
-3255 LASLHAKIVGSEQT
+3255 LASLHANIVSDKQT
-3269 GQALSSHVKQ
+3269 GEALSSHVKQ
-3279 SARLLGTM
+3279 SARLLGSI
-3287 WSKNKSSF
+3287 WSKSKTSF

-3305 AVFLLLDESLGEDNQ
+3305 AVFLLLDEEIVEDNQ

-3334 EEARKLVNLTLAV
+3334 AEARRLVNLTLAV
-3347 QARFVQIQSAWPE
+3347 QARFVQIQTAWPE

-3370 CSEILQF
+3370 CSEILEF

-3393 HSFVHEWQL
+3393 HSYVHEWQL

-3464 MAESGEHDMSE
+3464 MADDGEHDMSA
-3475 HTQGV
+3475 HIQGV
-3480 ISTLEQFFGSTT
+3480 ISTLEQFFASTT
-3492 LGQFGRRLQLVSDFK
+3492 LGQFGRRLQLVSDFNE
-3507 QLLVIFADD
+3507 LLGVFVND
-3516 YSCLTPLVS
+3516 YTCLTPLVS

-3532 HFQPFQPSVDKALQ
+3532 HFRPFQPSVDKILQ

-3593 ALNQSAQTLLEQGLP
+3593 ALNQSAQPVLEQGLP
-3608 DDMGDSNGSQ
+3608 DDMGDSFGSQ
-3618 EQDKSLATIATPE
+3618 SDERKLATIVIPE
-3631 ALSICQSEVKLW
+3631 ALSVCQQENELW
-3643 SSRAL
+3643 TSRAL

-3653 DGTARNMIN
+3653 DGTARNMMN
-3662 LYSSIPREFDI
+3662 LYTSIPREFDI
-3673 AKDLDE
+3673 AKDLDG
-3679 FTVSIIDGIKEFKSQ
+3679 FTVSIIEGIKEFKSQ

-3726 EMGVKRNAGTSIIE
+3726 EMGVKRNAGTSVIE
-3740 TQVSLAQIISTC
+3740 TQASLAQILSTC
-3752 AAFESGTTTSKSI
+3752 AAFEYDTAISKSVH
-3765 RSADSYFHR
+3765 SADSYFHR

-3791 ELSNVEVSRSMGSV
+3791 ELSNVEVFRSLGSI
-3805 EHLLFIIR
+3805 EHLLFVIR
-3813 RQRGSLAPTLSSLG
+3813 RQRGALAPAMSALG
-3827 SFRALLDKMKS
+3827 SFKKVLDNMQS
-3838 LWSTGPA
+3838 LWSTGSTSLIKSNAPA
-3845 SLVKTSATATKERT
+3845 TEERNT
-3859 DLQRALGWLVPIL
+3859 LARTLAWLVPIL
-3872 TLASNIIEI
+3872 GLASTIIEI
-3881 HSKFSAVPT
+3881 HSKFSSIQAA
-3890 TTIVQAIQSRRA
+3890 TILKELQSTKSHVE
-3902 DIEELLKTLV
+3902 DLLKNLR
-3912 SLPVLPSGVASV
+3912 SLPELPSGVASS
-3924 ARQEFTQRA
+3924 AREEFTKQA
-3933 RSSLERLSLDVTRWS
+3933 RSSLDQLSANLSRWS
-3948 QERPDLAF
+3948 QERPDLTF
-3956 ALNQISPWTMANGIA
+3956 ALNQISPWALSNSIA
-3971 VAQPAPQG
+3971 LAQQTQQG
-3979 NVSIQAFD
+3979 EVSIQAFD
-3987 ASLLAAID
+3987 NSLLAAID

-4004 KDVPTAITF
+4004 KDVPTAINF
-4013 GGLLSRSDEFFA
+4013 AGLLSRSDEFFS

-4031 HIDDIM
+4031 HINEIT
-4037 SSMVAVL
+4037 SSLVAVL
-4044 DQLQDLQDT
+4044 DQLQHLQDI
-4053 SASCLPIAAALV
+4053 SGSGLPLAAALV
-4065 TSILPIVNQYFYIC
+4065 ASVLPIVNQYFYIC
-4079 QDLFDRFVSAH
+4079 QDLSRRFISAH

-4105 QLASEG
+4105 QVASEG
-4111 FCSPAEAS
+4111 FCSPSEAS
-4119 QDEGKEGK
+4119 QEQGKEGK

-4152 LSELAQQSK
+4152 LSELAQQGK
-4161 KEDADDDEEMDDSKD
+4161 KEDANDDEDDMDDSAD

-4191 HKDEDEDEK
+4191 HKDEEDEE

-4213 EEVGSV
+4213 EEVGDV

-4231 WDGENNEK
+4231 WDGENDEK

-4245 EEGKGQSEADQQTAA
+4245 EEGKGQAEADQQTAA
-4260 QDEKKGEEG
+4260 QDDKKGEEG
-4269 PKGEEEGEEEE
+4269 QKGEEGEEEE
-4280 EEEDEEAPE
+4280 EDEEEEEAPD

-4306 AKEEE
+4306 TKEEE
-4311 TLELPEE
+4311 ALELPEE

-4323 DDNDGG
+4323 DDMDGG
-4329 GEEEEDDGM
+4329 DDGEEDDGM
-4338 DELDD
+4338 DDMSD
-4343 MGPLPEEEQKTDGK
+4343 MGPLPEEEQKADGK
-4357 DDEPGEEDADMPADE
+4357 DDEPGEGE
-4372 QAPAEDEE
+4372 EDED
-4380 MEGEGEGEEETN
+4380 MEQFPGEEEEIDGEGEGEEETN
-4392 EGAANEEEENEA
+4392 EGEANEEEENEA
-4404 GGEDPEEPEQDE
+4404 GGEDPEEPDQDE

-4423 NEATGEEVAPS
+4423 NEAAGDEVAPS

-4480 EETKASHDAGGG
+4480 EETKPSHDAGGG
-4492 EESEPNDPQIQ
+4492 EDSEPNDPQIQ

-4527 EEEESLP
+4527 EEEDSQALP
-4534 LPQDT
+4534 EDT
-4539 DMADADFEHLKDDE
+4539 DMADADFEHLKDDD

-4575 KAVESENKPADNE
+4575 KGVESDNKPTENDI
-4588 ALPDVS
+4588 LPDVS
-4594 DEHQDA
+4594 EELQDA
-4600 VDNQLEDEMQLDREV
+4600 LDNQLQDEMQLDREM
-4615 LPSDGQS
+4615 LPTDGQS

-4632 SKDQADGAA
+4632 SKDKADGHA

-4669 TSEAEARSLWSQY
+4669 TPEADARRLWSQY

-4788 LCVLGFGNEDHV
+4788 LCVLGFGSEDHV

-4901 SILDLSQASFEP
+4901 SILDLSQATFEP
-4913 DAGGEMKLQMKR
+4913 DSGGEMKLQMKR

-4931 FPYYLVVRDV
+4931 FPYYLAVRDV
-4941 KELPSVLA
+4941 RELPSVLA

>member
-1 MLSHARA
+1 MD
-8 QPKAVRPIC
+8 
-17 VGRGEECPAEKKV
+17 GR
-30 AGISSFDIEE
+30 
-40 LLWQSG
+40 
-46 ANMSNLPVYERTL
+46 PVYERTL
-59 TVPQLLEQLPS
+59 TESELLEQLPS
-70 EISNLV
+70 EIASLV
-76 RSASGSQ
+76 RSGSGNQ
-83 YLHALAL
+83 QLHALAL
-90 GALNTT
+90 GALNSE
-96 FTESIFTLYEPV
+96 FTESIFRLYEPIM
-108 VVDLAAR
+108 VDLAAR
-115 WLRSDINADYIHIL
+115 WLRSDLNADSIHVL
-129 TAFARILPFAPYLRP
+129 AAFARILPFAAYLSP
-144 FASQYALSSTGPQS
+144 FASQHASSEAGSLS
-158 ALTDSKEL
+158 ALVGSKEL
-166 TLRQLDTNT
+166 TLRQLNLNDTRT
-175 TRNLLLTIF
+175 LLLALF
-184 RLLSFDLE
+184 RLLSFDLD
-192 TFSKAV
+192 TFAKVV

-207 PHQDRVVR
+207 PHEDQVTR

-229 DAATQNMLRVNTGT
+229 DAATENMLRINTGVE
-243 DPIEGEW
+243 PIEGKW

-258 LLGLWEEC
+258 LLGLWEER
-266 RWASLEGSIKVARS
+266 RWEILERRIQQENLTRTESESMALVDRTRGSFTARS
-280 SRSDMDVMK
+280 ADV
-289 FIEDT
+289 
-294 QDFFTSRTAN
+294 
-304 ISGVLIPRLKDAH
+304 SGILIPRLKDADLF
-317 PSPSSV
+317 SSSIV
-323 VETPT
+323 KTPT
-328 AIGNLRRIATSL
+328 TTANIRRIGRAL
-340 LGFKP
+340 LGSKP
-345 ILLVGLPNAGKTT
+345 ILLVGLPNSGKTS
-358 LIDHIAA
+358 LINDIAGV
-365 KMGQSE
+365 MGQAE

-386 LLGMYST
+386 LLGMYAT
-393 SSASGSFSWQ
+393 SSATGSFSWQ

-411 REGRWLLIEDLDRA
+411 REGRWVLIEDLDRA

-471 EEIAPTT
+471 EEVAPTT
-478 SMLGSRLWERV
+478 SMLGSRLWQRV
-489 PVASLPVNEMRD
+489 SVASLSVSEMRD
-501 VILQKFSL
+501 VILQKFPL
-509 LESRVPTIM
+509 LESRVPIIM
-518 DVYGKICSAFHGSL
+518 EVYGRVCSAFHGSL

-542 GFRDLIKLCSRLNN
+542 GFRDLIKLCSRLHR
-556 RLQRLGVKTGF
+556 RLQLIGAKTGF
-567 EATSEGVDD
+567 EATPEGVDD
-576 EILLDIVDVFL
+576 EILLDVVDIFL
-587 KYIPEKSMQMS
+587 KYLPEKSMQSS
-598 LASVVSE
+598 LASVVAE

-612 RAQFCLE
+612 RAKFCLE
-619 ERTPNYT
+619 ERTPSYN

-631 MVIGRETCQKIRV
+631 LVLGREVLQKIKV
-644 PSGTA
+644 PSGAA

-672 AASVQMAEPVLLV
+672 AAAVQMAEPVLLV

-692 TTVIQHL
+692 TTVIQQL

-753 NQKFLNSVS
+753 NQKFLSSVS

-767 GNWVRLVTLWHEAL
+767 GNWVRLVNLWHEAV
-781 RLANGVFNPAPPKES
+781 RLANGVFNPARNS
-796 ENGDEQPAKKRKLD
+796 SNDTENGDEQQPAKKRKLD
-810 SPKYQHLR
+810 SPKYQRLR
-818 KRWESF
+818 QRWESF
-824 QSQLSDFEAQVSQGD
+824 ETQLADFEAQVSQGD

-933 TEFYVHSPDSDL
+933 TEFYVHSPDTDL
-945 NDLFAL
+945 DDLLAL
-951 IQKYLGDLT
+951 IEKYLGSLT
-960 MGDERIVPDLAQ
+960 MGDPRAAPDLAQ

-979 LSNQN
+979 LSNEN
-984 KITDGAGQRPHF
+984 KLTDGAGQRPHF
-996 SIRTLVRALV
+996 SIRTLVRALI
-1006 YVLDHAHVYGLR
+1006 YVIDHAHVYGLR
-1018 RAVFEG
+1018 RAIFEG
-1024 FSMSFLTVLSL
+1024 FSMSFLTVLGLDSERSL
-1035 YSEKSLTPL
+1035 VPL
-1044 IEKHIFDNAKNAKS
+1044 LEKHIFGNAKNAKS
-1058 LLGRTPRAPEDGHSY
+1058 LLGRTPRPPEDGLDY
-1073 VQFKHYWMRQGPL
+1073 VQFKHYWMRRGPL
-1086 TPEEQPHYIITPF
+1086 VPEEQPHYIITPF

-1114 RFPVLIQGPTSA
+1114 RFPVLLQGPTSA

-1161 VSSDDGSLRYQEG
+1161 ISSEDGSLRYQEG

-1277 PSFCSRIVSVYR
+1277 PSFCARIVSVYR

-1326 LAVNGFMLL
+1326 LAVNGYMLL
-1335 AERVRNPQEK
+1335 GERVRNPQEK
-1345 AAVKQVIEEV
+1345 AAVKSVIEEV

-1360 DEDILYGEQEL
+1360 DEDVLYSESQLEQ
-1371 EKSVPQMA
+1371 SVPQMA
-1379 GLPSGIVWTQAMR
+1379 GLPSGIVWTKAMR
-1392 RLFVLV
+1392 RLFILV

-1453 IRNRAAIEKQLADD
+1453 IRNRAAIEKQLSED
-1467 LEILIYGEKSGSSTL
+1467 LQLLIHGQSSSSLPL
-1482 EQLKL
+1482 EQLKQ
-1487 EFSGLDAQQKQE
+1487 EFSALDAQQRTD
-1499 KDQDLLRKVERN
+1499 KDQVLLRRIEKN
-1511 IVRSNALFEWSDGSL
+1511 IIRCNALFEWSDGSL

-1532 GHFFLLDEISLADD
+1532 GQFFLLDEISLADD

-1556 EPGRSILL
+1556 EPHRSILL
-1564 AEKGPIDSMVMADRG
+1564 AEKGPIDSMVVADGG

-1610 PQLSDDEDI
+1610 PQLSEDEDI
-1619 LPILYMKLNMKD
+1619 LPILQMRLTLKD
-1631 EKVARAMLQFAKWFK
+1631 ENLARSMLRFAKWFK
-1646 TTFQNTSTTSLSLRD
+1646 ATFQNTSTTSLSLRD
-1661 LLAWVE
+1661 LLAWVD
-1667 FVNTCQSTDTL
+1667 FVNTCQSEDLL
-1678 FAIIQGAAMVFVD
+1678 FAIVQGAAMVFVD

-1704 LNNLEG
+1704 MQNLDG

-1722 FGTDASAI
+1722 FSVDASKI
-1730 YRESSTVT
+1730 YWQSSAVSLK
-1738 IEPGLL
+1738 PGFLQ
-1744 RVGPFSLPTVGE
+1744 VGPFSLPTVGD

-1932 FTDADLKR
+1932 FTDADLKK
-1940 ICAKIFP
+1940 ICTKLFP
-1947 GSPIEQTERL
+1947 GSPLSQTERL
-1957 VDFVSALNRAIVTER
+1957 VDFISSLNTAIVTER
-1972 RLGAVGGPWEV
+1972 RLGAIGGPWEV

-2006 FLDVVINHR
+2006 FLDIVISQR
-2015 FRSEEDRI
+2015 FRSHDDRAQVAQI
-2023 LVSQLYDRIFTDSE
+2023 YDRIFKDCE
-2037 VIPKSYF
+2037 IGQKSYF

-2052 QVGLGILSRDPVLQ
+2052 QVGLGILTRDPLLQ
-2066 RSVEP
+2066 RSLAP
-2071 QMKILPKDL
+2071 HMRILPNDL

-2085 LVLCI
+2085 LILCI

-2106 TTLVKKLAAIKGANL
+2106 TTLIKKLAAINGANL

-2149 SFVHDIEVFLR
+2149 SFVHDVEIFLR
-2160 HQIIFSFASGDVTE
+2160 NQIINSFASGDVSE
-2174 AVASALQICQHFQ
+2174 SVALALQICQHFQ
-2187 TSETSL
+2187 SPETSL
-2193 ETVITSLSALCRSYS
+2193 ETVVSSLSDLCQSFS
-2208 DPALQGFLERAQRL
+2208 DPNLQQFFERAQSLLNTIR
-2222 WDVICNS
+2222 NS

-2243 TRAVQNGDWVIL
+2243 TRAVQNGSWVIL

-2288 GSARIVT
+2288 GSARIIT

-2301 LFLTMDPRHGE
+2301 LFMTMDPRHGE
-2312 LSRAMRNRCVE
+2312 LSRAMRNRCIE
-2323 ICFMSN
+2323 ICFM
-2329 EVQDVPSATGPSYTC
+2329 PSEAQEFSTSTGPSYTC
-2344 ESSLYRLRHIW
+2344 ESALYRLRHVW
-2355 NLASS
+2355 SS
-2360 SSAAKPQDLFEVC
+2360 NKELQSESPSTSSEDSLEVC
-2373 LDHLSST
+2373 LDHLSPA
-2380 DLSYLEKAPGTYLP
+2380 DLIYLQKSPGTFLH
-2394 FNTEEANSGQ
+2394 TRAESAEERNVVSN
-2404 PFLATLQRHASGLL
+2404 TLQRYISVLQE
-2418 DNFQWK
+2418 NSQWK
-2424 PLNLMTGEITMAGAS
+2424 PLNFVAGEIIMAGAS
-2439 MSLSGP
+2439 LSITGML
-2445 SQPIH
+2445 QPIH
-2450 PLINEPL
+2450 PLVNEPL
-2457 LSITGTSEFQSQVT
+2457 LSVTGASDYRSSMV
-2471 VLAYLEEFRLEV
+2471 VLAYLEEFRLELHHLKQRLV
-2483 HRLRQGLVR
+2483 HSNDS
-2492 ANEASQQLKPSQMTR
+2492 ANQLKLSQMTR

-2513 SARIQSLMKD
+2513 SSRIQSLMKD
-2523 ATQPVGAF
+2523 TTQPVGSF
-2531 LSECGQAL
+2531 LSDCGQAL
-2539 YEFIQSLDASS
+2539 YDYIQSLDEAS
-2550 LQSPEIVGA
+2550 LGSPDIVAA
-2559 LRTITSLCWDIYR
+2559 LRTIICLCWDIYR
-2572 VTDVDRVDEGE
+2572 ATDVAEVNEGE
-2583 FQVYLQIGRRVC
+2583 FQVYLQIGRKVC
-2595 TSLLNSSP
+2595 ASLLNSSP
-2603 LLRPLEEALSRALS
+2603 SLKPLEKTLSNALD
-2617 RFRAEWELTT
+2617 RFQAGWACTT

-2632 RIWDS
+2632 RIWDT
-2637 WRHVTPAT
+2637 WRPVTPSSQ
-2645 HEQLMSLIELEKT
+2645 EQLKSLIQLETT
-2658 VSDFTS
+2658 VSDFTN
-2664 LALQTRVELSQ
+2664 LALQTRVEVSQ
-2675 LSKIWESLST
+2675 LSNVWNSLID

-2697 DTLVQGIKE
+2697 DMLLEGIKQ
-2706 TVTELGHAVRRSDS
+2706 TVAELGQAVRRSDS
-2720 PEYPYFAEEFEAI
+2720 VQYPYFSQEFEAI
-2733 CQYHDLYSD
+2733 CQYHDISSF
-2742 GLSQSRFQTIVPLLA
+2742 GTEKAVQTVVPLLA
-2757 GRPPRSLDSSAS
+2757 GRRARSLDSSATK
-2769 NSRVPELLNR
+2769 NRVPELLHR
-2779 LTLFSGAGER
+2779 LALFSGAGKN
-2789 SAIAMGGTLSL
+2789 SGSPLAIGGIISL
-2800 SLLDRLTSVGNTTL
+2800 SLLDRLTSVGTTTL
-2814 GQMDM
+2814 GQMDL

-2825 ALSKSLSQSS
+2825 ALSKALSMSSREVATEQSS
-2835 QNIAVDQSSKLRQ
+2835 MLSRAL
-2848 IVAALTKDLI
+2848 AALTAELVSCHSEFLSAESAEHLVSI
-2858 LCHQELLDPGCA
+2858 LRS
-2870 QDVITI
+2870 
-2876 LQAIEEGQPVH
+2876 IESGTAVENGALYA
-2887 TGSSLSLVMSNTAGH
+2887 TTLESSLGN
-2902 DHFFKDFAQNALPA
+2902 DHYFKNLAQKALPA
-2916 LIRSLVSV
+2916 LVSSLVAVSNGQDAV
-2924 PSGREENIHC
+2924 RFTGL
-2934 VGSAA
+2934 AT

-2968 HYQRLDEIGAKSNA
+2968 YYQRLDEISAKSNA
-2982 ILSFEATFSGQ
+2982 ILAFEGTFSGQ
-2993 TSNLRSS
+2993 PSNLRSV
-3000 LLQTETQQL
+3000 LLQGEIQEL

-3021 EKSELSLLHG
+3021 EQSELSLLHG
-3031 EFANLINSVLNRN
+3031 EFMNLINSVLNRN
-3044 PQGMIASLG
+3044 PEAMVDSPESISESREMI
-3053 KASKSKETVQLLRE
+3053 QLLRD
-3067 NIRQLRSRLR
+3067 NIAQLSSRLSTY
-3077 VHYRSYDDITVPIV
+3077 YRSYDDITVPVV
-3091 RFLGLLDVGL
+3091 RFLQLLDVGL
-3101 FLGSSQANLSS
+3101 FLASS
-3112 ENHDIKSLSE
+3112 EGDQSGYSRDIQSLSE
-3122 STPFLGGS
+3122 RTPFLGGTT
-3130 AHPLLSPN
+3130 HPVLSESNKAPQYN
-3138 EAERQPSAG
+3138 QS
-3147 NAIEMRLHEL
+3147 NAVEMRLHEL
-3157 SGVWAAKDA
+3157 SALWTAKDA
-3166 DSTLLDVKS
+3166 DPTMLDVES
-3175 SHDTIRRIFADFHHL
+3175 GRETIRRIFSDFHFL
-3190 WKTRLREDQEKEAEK
+3190 WKTQLREDQDKEAEK
-3205 SNLYRYR
+3205 SELYRYR

-3219 EVNEAELHEL
+3219 EINEAELHQL
-3229 FPTYEE
+3229 FPTYDE
-3235 GAPLDPQ
+3235 GAPESQ
-3242 EVGRIDPRAIAMR
+3242 EAGRIDPRMIAVR
-3255 LASLHAKIVGSEQT
+3255 LSSLHAKIVSAHHT
-3269 GQALSSHVKQ
+3269 GEALSTLVKE
-3279 SARLLGTM
+3279 SSRLLGSM
-3287 WSKNKSSF
+3287 WSSNKTSF
-3295 SPVSPEQHLS
+3295 APVSPQDHLP
-3305 AVFLLLDESLGEDNQ
+3305 AVFLLLEDVMGEGYQENK
-3320 DRQKNYNFYTDSNL
+3320 KNYNFYTDSNL
-3334 EEARKLVNLTLAV
+3334 GEARKLVDLTLSV
-3347 QARFVQIQSAWPE
+3347 QSRFAQIQTAWPE
-3360 HAVLA
+3360 HAVPQ
-3365 DVINC
+3365 DVIIC

-3385 FLTKVEKL
+3385 FLTKLEKL

-3402 VASREYSAAPQ
+3402 VASREYSAAPL

-3418 SMTVGWRRLELTT
+3418 AMTIGWRRLELST

-3436 DLEKDRCED
+3436 DLEKERCDEN
-3445 DVSSWWFVAYEAL
+3445 VSSWWFVAYEAL
-3458 FAVPLQ
+3458 LAVPLQ
-3464 MAESGEHDMSE
+3464 MAEAGEQNMSE
-3475 HTQGV
+3475 HIQGV
-3480 ISTLEQFFGSTT
+3480 IATLEQFFNSTS
-3492 LGQFGRRLQLVSDFK
+3492 LGQFTRRLQLVSDF
-3507 QLLVIFADD
+3507 QALLVVFLKDHA
-3516 YSCLTPLVS
+3516 CLAPLVS
-3525 ALNNFIA
+3525 ALSNFLS
-3532 HFQPFQPSVDKALQ
+3532 HFRPFEPSVDKILQ
-3546 EKRSA
+3546 EKRSI
-3551 LEKDLKEQIQLASWK
+3551 LEKDIKEQILLASWK

-3593 ALNQSAQTLLEQGLP
+3593 ALAQPIQPVLEQGLP
-3608 DDMGDSNGSQ
+3608 ESGDSVS
-3618 EQDKSLATIATPE
+3618 ESRVEEKSLPTALFPE
-3631 ALSICQSEVKLW
+3631 VLPLCQSNKKLW

-3648 RFRNP
+3648 RFQNP
-3653 DGTARNMIN
+3653 DGTARNMMN
-3662 LYSSIPREFDI
+3662 LYLSIPSDFDI
-3673 AKDLDE
+3673 AKDLDG
-3679 FTVSIIDGIKEFKSQ
+3679 FTVSIIDGINEFKSL
-3694 TPKTLTEDNKDDVQ
+3694 TPKTLTEENKDDVQ
-3708 HLKVQKRRLYAD
+3708 HLKVQKRRLFAD
-3720 TLKQLF
+3720 TLKRLF
-3726 EMGVKRNAGTSIIE
+3726 EMGVKRNAGTNMIE
-3740 TQVSLAQIISTC
+3740 AQVSLAQVLCTS
-3752 AAFESGTTTSKSI
+3752 AAFGSSTAAQASVQ
-3765 RSADSYFHR
+3765 SADSYFHR
-3774 LLDLLPRA
+3774 LLDLVPRA
-3782 RLASRNYSE
+3782 RLATRNYSD
-3791 ELSNVEVSRSMGSV
+3791 ELSNVEVSRSMGSI
-3805 EHLLFIIR
+3805 EYLLFIIR
-3813 RQRGSLAPTLSSLG
+3813 RQRGALAPALSGLG
-3827 SFRALLDKMKS
+3827 SLKTTLDKARH
-3838 LWSTGPA
+3838 LWTIGSD
-3845 SLVKTSATATKERT
+3845 SLVKA
-3859 DLQRALGWLVPIL
+3859 G
-3872 TLASNIIEI
+3872 ASN
-3881 HSKFSAVPT
+3881 T
-3890 TTIVQAIQSRRA
+3890 
-3902 DIEELLKTLV
+3902 EELLGLTRIVAWLSPILELASRIIEV
-3912 SLPVLPSGVASV
+3912 HSRFSGIPVASLSQELKARKAAFDDLRQSLQAHPSLPSGITSTI
-3924 ARQEFTQRA
+3924 QKELIQRA
-3933 RSSLERLSLDVTRWS
+3933 WISLAQLETDLKTWVQD
-3948 QERPDLAF
+3948 RPDLSF
-3956 ALNQISPWTMANGIA
+3956 ALEQITPWLRTSS
-3971 VAQPAPQG
+3971 VPPAG
-3979 NVSIQAFD
+3979 LSGKGTLSIRDFD
-3987 ASLLAAID
+3987 DSLLSAVD

-4004 KDVPTAITF
+4004 KDVPNTITF
-4013 GGLLSRSDEFFA
+4013 DGLMSRSDEFFS
-4025 RATKAV
+4025 RASKAV
-4031 HIDDIM
+4031 HLDEIT
-4037 SSMVAVL
+4037 SSLADVL
-4044 DQLQDLQDT
+4044 DKMQHLQDK
-4053 SASCLPIAAALV
+4053 SSGALPMAAALV
-4065 TSILPIVNQYFYIC
+4065 ASILPIATQYYQIC
-4079 QDLFDRFVSAH
+4079 QDLTDRFISVH

-4105 QLASEG
+4105 QVAAEG

-4119 QDEGKEGK
+4119 QADGKEGK
-4127 LESGT
+4127 MESGT

-4139 AEDISKDIGDDED
+4139 AEDISKDVGDDED
-4152 LSELAQQSK
+4152 LSELAQQAQ
-4161 KEDADDDEEMDDSKD
+4161 KEDAEKDEMEDSAD
-4176 AVNMDQEEMEGETGD
+4176 AVNMDQEELEGETGD
-4191 HKDEDEDEK
+4191 HKEEEED
-4200 KDDKDEEGEDDID
+4200 DDKDDNDDDGEDDID

-4231 WDGENNEK
+4231 WDGANDEQ

-4245 EEGKGQSEADQQTAA
+4245 EEGKGQAEDEQQAAA
-4260 QDEKKGEEG
+4260 QEQKKDGEEG
-4269 PKGEEEGEEEE
+4269 PKGEEEEEN
-4280 EEEDEEAPE
+4280 EDDDEEEAPD
-4289 DEGEAVGREDM
+4289 DEGEAIGREDM
-4300 DVTDPQ
+4300 EVTDPQ
-4306 AKEEE
+4306 TKEEDK
-4311 TLELPEE
+4311 LDLPDE

-4323 DDNDGG
+4323 DDL
-4329 GEEEEDDGM
+4329 GEGDEGEDDDGM

-4343 MGPLPEEEQKTDGK
+4343 MSPLPEEEQK
-4357 DDEPGEEDADMPADE
+4357 ADE
-4372 QAPAEDEE
+4372 QDNQAGDEDVDMAADEHGPGEDEE
-4380 MEGEGEGEEETN
+4380 MGEEGEETN
-4392 EGAANEEEENEA
+4392 EGEGQEEEIEA
-4404 GGEDPEEPEQDE
+4404 GGEDQEEPEQDE
-4416 FLAQRDE
+4416 FLAQRDD
-4423 NEATGEEVAPS
+4423 NEAAGDEVAPS
-4434 EAVTGGLGADQD
+4434 DAVNGGLAADQD
-4446 QNEDKGASGDAQ
+4446 QNDDKGASGDAQ
-4458 QESGSNDPNASA
+4458 QESGSSDPNANA
-4470 EQKTGAAKDS
+4470 EQQTGAAKES
-4480 EETKASHDAGGG
+4480 EESKRSRDAGGA
-4492 EESEPNDPQIQ
+4492 EDSAPNEPQMQ

-4509 DMLEEWH
+4509 DILEQWH
-4516 RRQKEVKNPSQ
+4516 RRQKEVLNPSQ
-4527 EEEESLP
+4527 EEEDSQP

-4539 DMADADFEHLKDDE
+4539 DMADADFEHLKDD
-4553 DQADTQA
+4553 DDVADTQA
-4560 LGQANEEQ
+4560 LGQANEDQ
-4568 AKALDQN
+4568 ARALDQT
-4575 KAVESENKPADNE
+4575 KGVESENQPGENE
-4588 ALPDVS
+4588 ALPDIL
-4594 DEHQDA
+4594 DELQDA
-4600 VDNQLEDEMQLDREV
+4600 LDNQLQDEMQIDREAA
-4615 LPSDGQS
+4615 PADGQ
-4622 AGAFIPGDHT
+4622 APGAFIPGDRTTADHT
-4632 SKDQADGAA
+4632 DGAP
-4641 GAQELTEELDEVD
+4641 GAEDVNEELDEVD
-4654 TQLAAIHLSSSLPPL
+4654 SQLAAIHLSSTLPPL
-4669 TSEAEARSLWSQY
+4669 TPEPEARRLWSHY

-4808 PFSSEAGSQVFQ
+4808 PFSSEAGMQVFQ

-4845 KWKRSPGSGSADLW
+4845 RWKRSPGSGSADLW
-4859 QLELIISDGIC
+4859 QLQLIISDGIC

-4901 SILDLSQASFEP
+4901 SILDLSQASFEADP
-4913 DAGGEMKLQMKR
+4913 DSGGEMKLRMKR
-4925 YLEDFP
+4925 YLEGFP

-4941 KELPSVLA
+4941 RELPSVLA